1 MVRISSVISGL
12 IVLLCSF
19 SCSTP
24 VEYDT
29 DYQTSFDFSI
39 LHSYAWHTDEALKSH
54 RVKNDII
61 DQRIVQAIENTLN
74 QKGFKLASPPV
85 DFYVNYGVTKED
97 KVDIRTYNTYAGY
110 APGFRYHPWGAGI
123 YPTVGYGY
131 NMTLTEPET
140 RVVQYVQGTL
150 VIDIVKADTNQIV
163 WRGTA
168 AGKLGQDSLTA
179 QERDALINDVVKN
192 VLSEFPPKQ

>member
-1 MVRISSVISGL
+1 MARVYSAVCGLMFLVFSV
-12 IVLLCSF
+12 

-24 VEYDT
+24 VEYDS
-29 DYQTSFDFSI
+29 DYQTSFDFSV
-39 LHSYAWHTDEALKSH
+39 LHTYAWYTDESVMGH

-61 DQRIVQAIENTLN
+61 NQRIVQAIDDTLVT
-74 QKGFKLASPPV
+74 KGFNMANTAA

-150 VIDIVKADTNQIV
+150 VIDIVKADTKQIV

-168 AGKLGQDSLTA
+168 AGKLGQESLTA
-179 QERDALINDVVKN
+179 HERDQLIKDVVKN
-192 VLSEFPPKQ
+192 VLSEFPPKN